1 MRTHRYAV
9 GQNVSYAEV
18 SPPYDVWSGRYEI
31 VFLLPAGDREPQ
43 YQIRSDDQ
51 SYDRV
56 VGESQLREDLGAR
69 GKAVKWKRIK
79 RADDE

>member
-9 GQNVSYAEV
+9 GQHVSYAEV

-43 YQIRSDDQ
+43 YQIRSDDHT
-51 SYDRV
+51 YDRV
-56 VGESQLREDLGAR
+56 VGESQLQEDLGAR
-69 GKAVKWKRIK
+69 GRCG
-79 RADDE
+79 

>member
-9 GQNVSYAEV
+9 GQHVSYAEAN
-18 SPPYDVWSGRYEI
+18 PPHDVWSGRYEI

-51 SYDRV
+51 TYDRV
-56 VGESQLREDLGAR
+56 VGESQLQEDLSAR
-69 GKAVKWKRIK
+69 GRCG
-79 RADDE
+79 